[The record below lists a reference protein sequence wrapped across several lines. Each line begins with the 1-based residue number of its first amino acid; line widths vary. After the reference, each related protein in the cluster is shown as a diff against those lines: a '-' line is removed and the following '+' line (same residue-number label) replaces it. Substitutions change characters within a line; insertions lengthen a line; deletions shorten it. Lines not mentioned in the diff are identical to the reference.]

1 MKDQFIDTLRLVGLT
16 VLFAGSPPACSD
28 TEDPRDNFEMNQSGY
43 DTTECYLQKT
53 DTGTFV
59 RVPGVSVELLC
70 LCGCH
75 LSTLVVIKKDEYS
88 SGISDLWQV
97 TRAEFRSS

>member
-1 MKDQFIDTLRLVGLT
+1 MKDQIIDTLRLVGLT
-16 VLFAGSPPACSD
+16 VPIAVTPPACSD

-43 DTTECYLQKT
+43 DTTECYLQKRT
-53 DTGTFV
+53 QASLSGGWGFCGAPLPVWLSFV
-59 RVPGVSVELLC
+59 SPG
-70 LCGCH
+70 H
-75 LSTLVVIKKDEYS
+75 NKKDEDS